1 MPEGDDR
8 RLQLRR
14 TDPERGP
21 RANTTNPADWLRIS
35 EKKDER
41 IVYIGALDPTGPQA
55 RRGRAIV
62 TESKSASTCSQRR
75 LTPT

>member
-1 MPEGDDR
+1 MPGGDNR

-41 IVYIGALDPTGPQA
+41 IVYIGAPDHYWTSSAA
-55 RRGRAIV
+55 RAGHRHRVEVGQ
-62 TESKSASTCSQRR
+62 C
-75 LTPT
+75 L

>member
-1 MPEGDDR
+1 MPGGDNR

-41 IVYIGALDPTGPQA
+41 IVYIGALDHY
-55 RRGRAIV
+55 
-62 TESKSASTCSQRR
+62 
-75 LTPT
+75 

>member
-1 MPEGDDR
+1 MPGGDDR

-41 IVYIGALDPTGPQA
+41 IVYIGAPDHYWTSSAA
-55 RRGRAIV
+55 RAGHRHRVEVGQ
-62 TESKSASTCSQRR
+62 C
-75 LTPT
+75 L